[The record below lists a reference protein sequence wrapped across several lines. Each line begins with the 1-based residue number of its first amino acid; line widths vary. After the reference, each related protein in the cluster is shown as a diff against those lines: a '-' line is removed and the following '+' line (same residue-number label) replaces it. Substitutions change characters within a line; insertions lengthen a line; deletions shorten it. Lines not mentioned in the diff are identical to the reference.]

1 MTISLKSASF
11 NGINGF
17 IVNVEVDI
25 SKGMPSFNIVGL
37 PDASIKEAKERVRS
51 AIINSGFEFPLGRIT
66 VNLAPAS
73 LRKVGSMFDLPLA
86 LGILIESNQI
96 EKNSL
101 EDYILIG
108 ELSLSGD
115 IRAVQGALCSVIGAM
130 DNGESEFILPSDNC
144 YECSVLEDAK
154 LYGFKNLKEVI
165 NFLEEKNK
173 KAFKRKR
180 VKTKENTRN
189 SFFDICGQE
198 TAKKAL
204 IISASGNHNLIFQG
218 PPGSGKTM
226 LAKAITDIMPSLTY
240 KESLE
245 STKIYSVSGLLHGEE
260 VIHKRPFRS
269 PHHTTTKVS
278 LLGGGR
284 DLRVGE
290 VTLAHNGVLFLDEL
304 LEFDKKIIESLREP
318 LENKEINITRNS
330 GSVKYPTDF
339 LFIGAFNPC
348 PCGNYLSGINGRECT
363 CREGERVRYQ
373 NRLSKAMLDRIDM
386 FSFVNYVPYNK
397 ISSSKID
404 EKLLNPKEMVLE
416 ARERQ
421 GYRFKNST
429 LKYNSQMSHKDIR
442 NFIKID
448 DNCHSV
454 LENIYNKTGIS
465 TRALDRI
472 IKLSI
477 TIMDLN
483 KKDTLSKGEIYE
495 ALIYR
500 KNINGEII

>member
-37 PDASIKEAKERVRS
+37 PDVSIKEAKERVRS

-73 LRKVGSMFDLPLA
+73 LKKVGSMFDLPLA

-96 EKNSL
+96 DKNNI
-101 EDYILIG
+101 ENYIAIG

-115 IRAVQGALCSVIGAM
+115 IRAVQGAFCCVIGSM
-130 DNGESEFILPSDNC
+130 NEENNEFILPYDNC
-144 YECSVLEDAK
+144 YECSVLEGIK
-154 LYGFKNLKEVI
+154 LYGFTNLKEVVS
-165 NFLEEKNK
+165 FLEKKNK
-173 KAFKRKR
+173 KIFKRKNIE
-180 VKTKENTRN
+180 VKEDKEIA
-189 SFFDICGQE
+189 FFDICGQE

-226 LAKAITDIMPSLTY
+226 LAKSIIDIMPKLSY

-245 STKIYSVSGLLHGEE
+245 STKIYSVSGNLGKESIIE
-260 VIHKRPFRS
+260 KRPFRS
-269 PHHTTTKVS
+269 PHHTTTKIS

-290 VTLAHNGVLFLDEL
+290 VSLAHNGVLFLDEL
-304 LEFDKKIIESLREP
+304 LEFDKRIIEALREP
-318 LENKEINITRNS
+318 LENKEINISRNS
-330 GSVKYPTDF
+330 GSVRYPSDF

-348 PCGNYLSGINGRECT
+348 PCGNYLSGINGRVCT
-363 CREGERVRYQ
+363 CREGDRIRYQ
-373 NRLSKAMLDRIDM
+373 NRLSKAILDRVDM
-386 FSFVNYVPYNK
+386 FSFVSYVSYDDISTNK
-397 ISSSKID
+397 YKGIS
-404 EKLLNPKEMVLE
+404 NPKEMVME
-416 ARERQ
+416 AQEKQ
-421 GYRFKNST
+421 SFRFKNT
-429 LKYNSQMSHKDIR
+429 NLKYNSQMSHKDIR
-442 NFIKID
+442 NFIRIND
-448 DNCHSV
+448 ECHNV

-472 IKLSI
+472 IKLSV

-483 KKDTLSKGEIYE
+483 KKDTLTKGHIYE
-495 ALIYR
+495 AMSYR

>member
-1 MTISLKSASF
+1 MTISLNSASF

-37 PDASIKEAKERVRS
+37 PDASIKEAKERVRL
-51 AIINSGFEFPLGRIT
+51 AIINSGFNFPLGRIT

-73 LRKVGSMFDLPLA
+73 LKKVGSMFDLPLA

-96 EKNSL
+96 EKKDI
-101 EDYILIG
+101 EKYILIG
-108 ELSLSGD
+108 ELSLSGN

-130 DNGESEFILPSDNC
+130 DKGEKEFILPEDNC
-144 YECSVLEDAK
+144 YECSVLERAR
-154 LYGFKNLKEVI
+154 LYGFQNLKEVI
-165 NFLEEKNK
+165 SFLEEKNRK
-173 KAFKRKR
+173 TFKRKK
-180 VKTKENTRN
+180 VKVKENIEN

-245 STKIYSVSGLLHGEE
+245 STKIYSVSGLLNGDH
-260 VIHKRPFRS
+260 IIDKRPFRS

-348 PCGNYLSGINGRECT
+348 PCRNYLSGINRRECT
-363 CREGERVRYQ
+363 CREVDRVRYQ
-373 NRLSKAMLDRIDM
+373 NKLSKAMLDGIDM
-386 FSFVNYVPYNK
+386 FSFVSYVPYEKINK
-397 ISSSKID
+397 SK
-404 EKLLNPKEMVLE
+404 ENRELLDPKNMVLE

-421 GYRFKNST
+421 SYRFKNND
-429 LKYNSQMSHKDIR
+429 LKYNSQMSHRDIIK
-442 NFIKID
+442 FIQID

-472 IKLSI
+472 IKLAV

-483 KKDTLSKGEIYE
+483 KKDTLSKSEIYE